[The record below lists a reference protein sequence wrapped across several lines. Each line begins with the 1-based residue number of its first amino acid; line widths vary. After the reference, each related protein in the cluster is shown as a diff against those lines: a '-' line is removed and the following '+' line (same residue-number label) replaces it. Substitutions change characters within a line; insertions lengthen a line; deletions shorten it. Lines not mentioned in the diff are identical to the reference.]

1 MDIFLD
7 HLGEFGHS
15 LLFTL
20 LLTALGFA
28 GSLVIGVV
36 TAVMRVSPVTPL
48 RAVGA
53 VYVEVF
59 RNMPLLSLLIV
70 VVFGLP
76 DIGLRL
82 SLFSSA
88 VICLMLIGGA
98 FTCEALRSGINAVPE
113 GNAEAA
119 RSIGLTFTQSI
130 RFVVLPQALRAMI
143 QPLVNIFIGQLLGS
157 SLAAAVNVDELTYRV
172 QYLNLQYAGGLTLF
186 GIAAVIYI
194 VIALLSGGVGAQ
206 LEKRLAVQ
214 R

>member
-1 MDIFLD
+1 MEVFLD
-7 HLGEFGHS
+7 HIGEFGHS
-15 LLFTL
+15 LLITL
-20 LLTALGFA
+20 ALTAIGFI

-36 TAVMRVSPVTPL
+36 TAVFRVSPITPL

-53 VYVEVF
+53 VYVEIF

-76 DIGLRL
+76 DVGVRL
-82 SLFSSA
+82 SLFTSA
-88 VICLMLIGGA
+88 VICMMLIGGA

-130 RFVVLPQALRAMI
+130 LFVVLPQALRSMI

-157 SLAAAVNVDELTYRV
+157 SLAAAVNVDEITYRV

-186 GIAAVIYI
+186 GIAALIYI
-194 VIALLSGGVGAQ
+194 AIALLSGGVGAQ
-206 LEKRLAVQ
+206 LEKRLAVH

>member
-7 HLGEFGHS
+7 HIGEFGQS
-15 LLFTL
+15 L
-20 LLTALGFA
+20 LLTLALTAIGFT
-28 GSLVIGVV
+28 GSLILGTI
-36 TAVMRVSPVTPL
+36 TAVLRVSPVTPL

-76 DIGLRL
+76 DVGVRL
-82 SLFSSA
+82 NLFTSA

-98 FTCEALRSGINAVPE
+98 FTCEAVRSGINAVPE

-119 RSIGLTFTQSI
+119 RSIGLTFSQSI
-130 RFVVLPQALRAMI
+130 RYVVLPQALRSMV

-172 QYLNLQYAGGLTLF
+172 QFLNLEYAGGLTLF
-186 GIAAVIYI
+186 AIAAAIYI
-194 VIALLSGGVGAQ
+194 VIALLSGAVGAR
-206 LEKRLAVQ
+206 LEKRLVVH

>member
-7 HLGEFGHS
+7 HIGEFGHS
-15 LLFTL
+15 LLLTL
-20 LLTALGFA
+20 ALTAIGFI
-28 GSLVIGVV
+28 GSLVLGIV
-36 TAVMRVSPVTPL
+36 TAVFRVSPVTPL

-53 VYVEVF
+53 VYVEIF

-76 DIGLRL
+76 DVGL
-82 SLFSSA
+82 SLNLFTSA

-119 RSIGLTFTQSI
+119 RSIGLTFSQSI
-130 RFVVLPQALRAMI
+130 RYVVLPQALRSMV
-143 QPLVNIFIGQLLGS
+143 QPLVNVFIGQLLGS

-186 GIAAVIYI
+186 AIAAVIYI
-194 VIALLSGGVGAQ
+194 AIALLSGGLGAQ
-206 LEKRLAVQ
+206 LEKRLAVH

>member
-1 MDIFLD
+1 MDIFLG

-20 LLTALGFA
+20 LLTAIGFA
-28 GSLVIGVV
+28 GSLVIGTVS
-36 TAVMRVSPVTPL
+36 AVFRVSPITPL
-48 RAVGA
+48 RAIGA
-53 VYVEVF
+53 VYVEIF

-76 DIGLRL
+76 DIGVRL
-82 SLFSSA
+82 SLFNSA
-88 VICLMLIGGA
+88 AICLLLIGGA

-130 RFVVLPQALRAMI
+130 RYVVLPQALRSMV

-157 SLAAAVNVDELTYRV
+157 SLAAAVNVDEITYRV
-172 QYLNLQYAGGLTLF
+172 QYVNLQYAGGLTLF
-186 GIAAVIYI
+186 AIAAVIYI
-194 VIALLSGGVGAQ
+194 VIALLSGAVGGR
-206 LEKRLAVQ
+206 LERRLVVH

>member
-1 MDIFLD
+1 VAIFLD

-15 LLFTL
+15 LLITL
-20 LLTALGFA
+20 ALTALGFT
-28 GSLVIGVV
+28 GSLLLGTL
-36 TAVMRVSPVTPL
+36 TAVLRVSPVTPL

-53 VYVEVF
+53 VYVEIF

-76 DIGLRL
+76 DVGVQLN
-82 SLFSSA
+82 LFASA
-88 VICLMLIGGA
+88 VLCLILIGGA

-119 RSIGLTFTQSI
+119 RSIGLTFSQSI
-130 RFVVLPQALRAMI
+130 RYVVLPQALRSMV

-194 VIALLSGGVGAQ
+194 VIALLSGGIGAR
-206 LEKRLAVQ
+206 LEKRLVVH

>member
-7 HLGEFGHS
+7 HVDEFGHS
-15 LLFTL
+15 LLLTL
-20 LLTALGFA
+20 ALTAIGFA
-28 GSLVIGVV
+28 GSLIIGTV
-36 TAVMRVSPVTPL
+36 TAVCRVSPVTPL
-48 RAVGA
+48 RVVGA
-53 VYVEVF
+53 VYVEIF

-70 VVFGLP
+70 VAFGLP
-76 DIGLRL
+76 DVGLRL
-82 SLFSSA
+82 SLFNSA
-88 VICLMLIGGA
+88 AICLMLIGGA

-130 RFVVLPQALRAMI
+130 LFVVLPQALRSMI

-172 QYLNLQYAGGLTLF
+172 QFLNLQYAGGLALF

-194 VIALLSGGVGAQ
+194 VIALLSGAVGAR
-206 LEKRLAVQ
+206 LEKTLAVH

>member
-7 HLGEFGHS
+7 HIGEFGHS
-15 LLFTL
+15 LLLTL
-20 LLTALGFA
+20 ALTAIGFV
-28 GSLVIGVV
+28 GSLVLGIV
-36 TAVMRVSPVTPL
+36 TAVFRVSPVTPL

-53 VYVEVF
+53 VYVEIF

-76 DIGLRL
+76 DVGL
-82 SLFSSA
+82 SLNLFTSA

-119 RSIGLTFTQSI
+119 RSIGLTFSQSI
-130 RFVVLPQALRAMI
+130 RYVVLPQALRSMV
-143 QPLVNIFIGQLLGS
+143 QPLVNVFIGQLLGS

-186 GIAAVIYI
+186 AIAAVIYI
-194 VIALLSGGVGAQ
+194 AIALLSGGLGAQ
-206 LEKRLAVQ
+206 LEKRLAVH

>member
-1 MDIFLD
+1 VDIFVE
-7 HLGEFGHS
+7 HLGDYAYS
-15 LLFTL
+15 LLITL
-20 LLTALGFA
+20 ALTALGFV
-28 GSLVIGVV
+28 GSLIIGTT
-36 TAVMRVSPVTPL
+36 TAVFRVSPIPPL

-53 VYVEVF
+53 VYVELF

-76 DIGLRL
+76 DVGVRL
-82 SLFSSA
+82 SLFMSA
-88 VICLMLIGGA
+88 VICMMLVGGA

-130 RFVVLPQALRAMI
+130 RFVVLPQALRSMV

-157 SLAAAVNVDELTYRV
+157 SLAAAVNVDELTYLT
-172 QYLNLQYAGGLTLF
+172 QYLNLQFAGGLALY
-186 GIAAVIYI
+186 GIAAVVYI
-194 VIALLSGGVGAQ
+194 VIALLSGGIGAR
-206 LEKRLAVQ
+206 LEKRLAVY

>member
-1 MDIFLD
+1 MDIFFD

-15 LLFTL
+15 LLITL
-20 LLTALGFA
+20 LLTAIGFI

-36 TAVMRVSPVTPL
+36 TAVFRVSPVTPL
-48 RAVGA
+48 RVVGA
-53 VYVEVF
+53 VYVEIF

-76 DIGLRL
+76 DVGVSL
-82 SLFSSA
+82 SLFNSA
-88 VICLMLIGGA
+88 AICLMLIGGA

-130 RFVVLPQALRAMI
+130 RFVVLPQALRSMI

-172 QYLNLQYAGGLTLF
+172 QLLNLQYAGGLALF

-194 VIALLSGGVGAQ
+194 VIALLSGAVGAR
-206 LEKRLAVQ
+206 LEKTLAV
-214 R
+214 RR